1 MPGGKIKYYPICDDC
16 IKGKGQECHTPGCV
30 YCFNDVPSETIF
42 AELGIELEK
51 NIIKKKIR

>member
-1 MPGGKIKYYPICDDC
+1 MKYYPICDDC